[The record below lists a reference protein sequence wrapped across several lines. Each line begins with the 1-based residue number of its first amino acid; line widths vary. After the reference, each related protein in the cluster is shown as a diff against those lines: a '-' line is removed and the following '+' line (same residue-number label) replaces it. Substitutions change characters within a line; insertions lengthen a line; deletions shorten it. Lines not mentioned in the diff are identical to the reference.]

1 VEVHGS
7 GKHSSLLKNGNNY
20 DHEIFLV
27 QTQDPVNIG
36 ALNFGR
42 MQELLTKPT
51 SLNIN
56 ANREA
61 AIIKLFTIVNYHTS
75 LYTLEGC

>member
-1 VEVHGS
+1 MAVANTLAYC
-7 GKHSSLLKNGNNY
+7 KTATITTMKF
-20 DHEIFLV
+20 FLV
-27 QTQDPVNIG
+27 QTQDPVSIG
-36 ALNFGR
+36 AINFGR
-42 MQELLTKPT
+42 IQELLTKPT